1 VPPRSLRK
9 VEYKQLMMKRT
20 FDVIVSGSGLLV
32 LLPLLPVVAL
42 LIKLDSEGPV
52 FFLQKRIGRR
62 FRPFWI
68 YKFRTM
74 VHNAPSLGALLT
86 CGEDPRITRVGRLLR
101 RTKIDEL
108 PQLLNVLMGEM
119 SLVGPRPEVQR
130 YAEMF
135 RQDFEEVLTVRPG
148 ITDPASLKYCN
159 ETTLLGSAVDP
170 EAEYIRHVLPDK
182 IKLAKEYIHHSSLR
196 TDLFLILMSVV
207 KMFVSNRLFRR
218 NQSVAVSRSN
228 LPGEMQ

>member
-1 VPPRSLRK
+1 
-9 VEYKQLMMKRT
+9 MKRS
-20 FDVIVSGSGLLV
+20 FDVIASAVGLLF

-52 FFLQKRIGRR
+52 FFRQERIGRW
-62 FRPFWI
+62 FRPFRI

-101 RTKIDEL
+101 KTKIDEL
-108 PQLLNVLMGEM
+108 PQLLNVLKGEM

-135 RQDFEEVLTVRPG
+135 RKDFEEVLTVRPG
-148 ITDPASLKYCN
+148 ITDPASLKYCD

-170 EAEYIRHVLPDK
+170 EGEYLKHVLPDK

-196 TDLFLILMSVV
+196 VDLFLILRTILR
-207 KMFVSNRLFRR
+207 MFVSDRLFWR
-218 NQSVAVSRSN
+218 NQSVVVARSD
-228 LPGEMQ
+228 LPGEVL